1 MAIRQ
6 ITGKTEINGEGIK
19 KHFRTTDPWRAIAEL
34 AWNGFDAKATNVG
47 VRVDEGPMGG
57 ATRVEVSDDGEGI
70 ELETHAETFGRFN
83 DSRKKE
89 DVTTHGS
96 HGRGRLSFHRLA
108 ERAVWWTNAAGSGPA
123 QIEVNSAAL
132 THYEGWSVEPSALP
146 SGMNVGKT
154 GTTAELFN
162 LHAAL
167 PTISELHKLLS
178 VEFGW
183 FLALNPV
190 KRLRLNGA
198 EVTVPSHELTQ
209 RKLSIDGYDFD
220 LSVLRWDQKPSSEKS
235 YVYLLNSSGKT
246 VDKKLSTFNHKG
258 DFHTSIYV
266 SSEWVDAF
274 EPNGG
279 DLASPDATGFESETW
294 RKVARELNKIT
305 SSVYEDFLRKQFD
318 REIDAYIADGVF
330 PTYAGLP
337 EDYKNWR
344 FENTK
349 SILRAIYTADPTA
362 LKSLKKNQKK
372 IIVRLLDKL
381 SVSNENDAIF
391 EVLNSVLELDDVS
404 TKLFAKQ
411 LKSVSLQSIVSAI
424 EVLRRRHEVAEK
436 LRTLMNDHYL
446 ETLETPDLQGIIEAN
461 TWLFGSSYETLGAE
475 EDTFTKIAKSLRDAV
490 KGIDDITLDDLDA
503 DEPTTVEGASKQPD
517 LFLARKVPHH
527 DSMGRKIYRCIVVEI
542 KRPSLALNYKHL
554 QQLDGYAQLIKKH
567 PEFASSDAMHFE
579 LILIGRKI
587 SEADTE
593 IRSRM
598 QGQVAKG
605 LPGLVSDDARMK
617 RFVLSWYTLL
627 DNFLLINQTMIDTLK
642 LKRDSYVGSS
652 RPELIADMQKK
663 AA

>member
-1 MAIRQ
+1 MTTRQ
-6 ITGKTEINGEGIK
+6 ISGKTEINGEGIK

-34 AWNGFDAKATNVG
+34 AWNGFDAKAVNVD
-47 VRVDEGPMGG
+47 VLVEEGPMGG
-57 ATRVEVSDDGEGI
+57 ATRIEVSDDGEGI

-83 DSRKKE
+83 DSSKKE

-108 ERAVWWTNAAGSGPA
+108 ERAMWWTNAAASGPA
-123 QIEVNSAAL
+123 RIEVNGAAL
-132 THYEGWSVEPSALP
+132 TNYEGRSVEASALP
-146 SGMNVGKT
+146 AGMDAGKT
-154 GTTAELFN
+154 GTTVELCN
-162 LHAAL
+162 LHAEL
-167 PTISELHKLLS
+167 PTTGELHKLLS
-178 VEFGW
+178 IEFGW

-190 KRLRLNGA
+190 KRLRLNGT
-198 EVTVPSHELTQ
+198 EVAVPSHDFIQ
-209 RKLSIDGYDFD
+209 REFSIDDHDFD
-220 LSVLRWDQKPSSEKS
+220 VSVLRWDLKPGSEKS

-246 VDKKLSTFNHKG
+246 VNKKLSTFNHKG
-258 DFHTSIYV
+258 NFHTSIYV
-266 SSEWVDAF
+266 RSKWVDAF
-274 EPNGG
+274 KPSGG
-279 DLASPDATGFESETW
+279 DLADPDATGFESETW
-294 RKVARELNKIT
+294 RKVARELNKLTKTI
-305 SSVYEDFLRKQFD
+305 YEDFLRKQFD
-318 REIDAYIADGVF
+318 REIESYVADGVF
-330 PTYAGLP
+330 PTYAGLS

-349 SILRAIYTADPTA
+349 SILRAIYTADPMA

-381 SVSNENDAIF
+381 AVSNENDAIF
-391 EVLNSVLELDDVS
+391 EVLNSVLELDDAS
-404 TKLFAKQ
+404 TKLLAKQ

-424 EVLRRRHEVAEK
+424 EVLRRRHEVADQ
-436 LRTLMNDHYL
+436 LRTLMNNHYL

-475 EDTFTKIAKSLRDAV
+475 EDTFTKIAKSFRDAV
-490 KGIDDITLDDLDA
+490 KGIDDIALDDLDP
-503 DEPTTVEGASKQPD
+503 DELTTIEGASKQPD

-542 KRPSLALNYKHL
+542 KRPSIALNYKHL

-567 PEFASSDAMHFE
+567 PEFGSSDAMHFE

-617 RFVLSWYTLL
+617 RFVLNWYTLL
-627 DNFLLINQTMIDTLK
+627 DNFLLTNQVMIAALK
-642 LKRDSYVGSS
+642 LKRDSFAGIS
-652 RPELIADMQKK
+652 RQELIADLQKE

>member
-108 ERAVWWTNAAGSGPA
+108 ERAVWWTNAAGAGPA

-132 THYEGWSVEPSALP
+132 THYEGRSVEPSALP
-146 SGMNVGKT
+146 SGMNVGKA

-220 LSVLRWDQKPSSEKS
+220 LSVVRWDQKPGSEKS
-235 YVYLLNSSGKT
+235 YVYLLNSLGKT

-266 SSEWVDAF
+266 TSEWVNAF

-305 SSVYEDFLRKQFD
+305 SSVYEDFLRKQFE
-318 REIDAYIADGVF
+318 REIDGYISDGVF

-381 SVSNENDAIF
+381 SISNENDAIF

-503 DEPTTVEGASKQPD
+503 DEPTTIEGASKQPD
-517 LFLARKVPHH
+517 LFLARKVSHH
-527 DSMGRKIYRCIVVEI
+527 DSMSRKIYRCIVVEI

-627 DNFLLINQTMIDTLK
+627 DNFLLTNQTMIDTLK
-642 LKRDSYVGSS
+642 LKRDSYIGSS
-652 RPELIADMQKK
+652 RQELITDMQKK

>member
-6 ITGKTEINGEGIK
+6 ISGKTEINGEGIK

-34 AWNGFDAKATNVG
+34 AWNGFDAKASNVE
-47 VRVDEGPMGG
+47 VCVDEGSMGG
-57 ATRVEVSDDGEGI
+57 AVRAAVSDDGEGI
-70 ELETHAETFGRFN
+70 QLETHTETFGRFN
-83 DSRKKE
+83 DSSKKE
-89 DVTTHGS
+89 DVTMHGS

-108 ERAVWWTNAAGSGPA
+108 ERAIWWTNAAGSGPA
-123 QIEVNSAAL
+123 RIEVNGATL
-132 THYEGWSVEPSALP
+132 TNYEGRSVEPSAFLA
-146 SGMNVGKT
+146 GMDVGEP
-154 GTTAELFN
+154 GTTVELLN
-162 LHAAL
+162 LHTAL
-167 PTISELHKLLS
+167 PTAGELHNLLS

-183 FLALNPV
+183 FLALNPA
-190 KRLRLNGA
+190 KRLRLNGS
-198 EVTVPSHELTQ
+198 EVVVPSHDLIQ
-209 RKLSIDGYDFD
+209 RKLSVDDYEFD
-220 LSVLRWDQKPSSEKS
+220 VSVLRWEQKPGSEKS

-258 DFHTSIYV
+258 NFHTSIYV
-266 SSEWVDAF
+266 SSKWVDAF
-274 EPNGG
+274 KPSGG
-279 DLASPDATGFESETW
+279 DLASPDATGFESEIW

-305 SSVYEDFLRKQFD
+305 KSVYEDFLRKQFE
-318 REIDAYIADGVF
+318 REIEGYVADGVF
-330 PTYAGLP
+330 PTYAGLA
-337 EDYKNWR
+337 EDYKKWR

-349 SILRAIYTADPTA
+349 NILRAIYTADPTA
-362 LKSLKKNQKK
+362 LKSLKKSQKK
-372 IIVRLLDKL
+372 IVVRLLDKL
-381 SVSNENDAIF
+381 AVSNENDAIF
-391 EVLNSVLELDDVS
+391 EVLNSVLELDDAS

-411 LKSVSLQSIVSAI
+411 LKSVTLQSIVSAI
-424 EVLRRRHEVAEK
+424 EVLRHRHEVADK

-446 ETLETPDLQGIIEAN
+446 DTLETPDLQGIIEAN

-490 KGIDDITLDDLDA
+490 KGINDIALDDLEA
-503 DEPTTVEGASKQPD
+503 NEATAIEGANKQTD

-542 KRPSLALNYKHL
+542 KRPSIALNYKHL

-567 PEFASSDAMHFE
+567 AEFGSDAMHFE

-605 LPGLVSDDARMK
+605 LSGLVSDDERMK
-617 RFVLSWYTLL
+617 RFVLNWYTLL
-627 DNFLLINQTMIDTLK
+627 DNFLLTNQAMIDALT
-642 LKRDSYVGSS
+642 LKRDSFPDSS
-652 RPELIADMQKK
+652 GPELIADMQKR